1 MYQKRLMPFLSV
13 LLTSIL
19 SPKLILSQNT
29 KAPNQSVQI
38 EFGPTFTG
46 NGDLLGRLLNIEY
59 GLGLTKK
66 IGVGV
71 GCHLGSFPG
80 GNFNGYY
87 KEEHKIRGLDI
98 NTYYFP
104 FSKSKKHSGFFISPG
119 INFRQWNS
127 LYQTGEINGFTLTR
141 VPIEPNTIVMEQI
154 RRLGYNFLLGYR
166 FRVTDAFAG
175 QVRLGIQND
184 IDGNIVSAV
193 RFGLGYRF

>member
-1 MYQKRLMPFLSV
+1 MKKNRIVSALLIIVSFGSGSTILRGQNNANGNFLS
-13 LLTSIL
+13 L
-19 SPKLILSQNT
+19 
-29 KAPNQSVQI
+29 
-38 EFGPTFTG
+38 EFGPSYTG
-46 NGDLLGRLLNIEY
+46 SGDMLGRLLNVEY
-59 GLGLTKK
+59 GIRMSKK
-66 IGVGV
+66 FGVGV
-71 GCHLGSFPG
+71 GVHTGIFPG
-80 GNFNGYY
+80 GNFNNYY
-87 KEEHKIRGLDI
+87 KEEHKISGLDI
-98 NTYYFP
+98 NTYCFP
-104 FSKSKKHSGFFISPG
+104 FSKSKKHAGFFISPG

-127 LYQTGEINGFTLTR
+127 YYQTGEINGFTLTR

>member
-87 KEEHKIRGLDI
+87 KEEHKIRGLDL
-98 NTYYFP
+98 NGYFFP
-104 FSKSKKHSGFFISPG
+104 FSKSKALNGLFLSPG
-119 INFRQWNS
+119 AHLRRWNS
-127 LYQTGEINGFTLTR
+127 FYQTGESNGFTSSGS
-141 VPIEPNTIVMEQI
+141 PIEPNSIATETAT
-154 RRLGYNFLLGYR
+154 RLGYTLLIGYR
-166 FRVTDAFAG
+166 FTLKDKFTG
-175 QVRLGIQND
+175 HVRMGVQND
-184 IDGNIVSAV
+184 FEGNIVSAV